1 MDDFPSEV
9 EPQSIVAALRALITP
24 GVYAAELETSPL
36 VDLPAVEA
44 RAGPEAPRTMRA
56 QVFIELL
63 ESVINARLNITD
75 RRAASIL
82 FGIGTWSGM
91 PVRERHYEV
100 AKLRNKRWTWE
111 RNYRKEPLTRD
122 LLTVARALI
131 REDGAA
137 PAREDGPSLVAQ
149 DATPEAEPADAGV
162 PAGGEPDHES
172 GSEAEYHLRRLGRR
186 RTAYPLDMSLEQL
199 QRAGLIVPVTLGR
212 YHERQASRRACN
224 LEEIVGCVEGGS
236 SVLLLGEP
244 GAGKTLAMY
253 QLATACLEAGL
264 TPIPIRARDTA
275 EVLAREGWQGVR
287 DSASRVVVLLDG
299 LDEAMELIAQ
309 NRGHFAA
316 DLREVLSAGPYVVS
330 SRVREYE
337 ELISGGFPDPGFDV
351 VYVIEPWALEA
362 EFREYLSRLARAG
375 LLNEPTLYE
384 AVVAS
389 DDLARLVSRPL
400 YARMLTFV
408 GEQAA
413 RGLRDQVSLYGEY
426 LTKLARVT
434 DYSLESQG
442 VDTGGAL
449 RLWQSAAWI
458 IYSNGGAADDMI
470 PLADVEQR
478 LPDLLPRPYTRRVLD
493 QIIERGSSH
502 GRETGEFIH
511 YSFYEYLVAR
521 EAYDRILRNPGP
533 DELAEILKGD
543 LPRDIRHYL
552 IGQLRVNNDT
562 GLRETLLGSYASVR
576 RIPGIS
582 DRDML
587 SACNL
592 LIYLISRVL
601 EACEEWLHGLLAD
614 EDDPFL
620 RHSILWAMCH
630 LGSDWALREFS
641 AELAARP
648 STRSECRG
656 YMLYYY
662 GDMARAEG
670 PPYHD
675 DPPHAT
681 DCSLTYRRVIDT
693 FGQPDFTQTIPAQ
706 RSFID
711 MHTFLDILAVRGMTL
726 EAEDNAVIAT
736 ILHSL
741 RAAGLPPAMLTR
753 LGKLA
758 ARAGFAEPR
767 PPRPREPRT
776 PRSVSGA
783 PLEANPRLSTR
794 YLSSPTGP
802 PGRHIAAYAANHSPE
817 AP

>member
-1 MDDFPSEV
+1 MDDFPSAAEQ
-9 EPQSIVAALRALITP
+9 QSFVAALRALITP

-36 VDLPAVEA
+36 IDLPVVEA
-44 RAGPEAPRTMRA
+44 RAGPDAPRTVRA

-63 ESVINARLNITD
+63 ENVVNVRLSTTD
-75 RRAASIL
+75 RAAASIL
-82 FGIGTWSGM
+82 FGTGTWSGV

-100 AKLRNKRWTWE
+100 ARLRNKRWTWE

-122 LLTVARALI
+122 LLTVLRALM

-137 PAREDGPSLVAQ
+137 PEADPAPAAGTAS
-149 DATPEAEPADAGV
+149 DAASGEQRRDADPV
-162 PAGGEPDHES
+162 
-172 GSEAEYHLRRLGRR
+172 SEAEYHMRRLGRR

-199 QRAGLIVPVTLGR
+199 QQAGLIVPVKLGR
-212 YHERQASRRACN
+212 YHERQASRQSSR
-224 LEEIVGCVEGGS
+224 LDEVVGCLEGGS

-253 QLATACLEAGL
+253 QLATACAEAGL
-264 TPIPIRARDTA
+264 TPIPVRARETA
-275 EVLAREGWQGVR
+275 EVLAREGWQSLREG
-287 DSASRVVVLLDG
+287 SASHVAVLLDG
-299 LDEAMELIAQ
+299 LDEAVELIAQ
-309 NRGHFAA
+309 NREQFAA
-316 DLREVLSAGPYVVS
+316 DLRELLSAGPYVVS

-351 VYVIEPWALEA
+351 VFVIEPWTLET
-362 EFREYLSRLARAG
+362 EFREYLSRLAGAG

-384 AVVAS
+384 AVVGS

-426 LTKLARVT
+426 LTKLSRVT

-442 VDTGGAL
+442 VLTGGAL
-449 RLWQSAAWI
+449 QLWQAAAWI
-458 IYSNGGAADDMI
+458 IYRNGGAADDMI

-533 DELAEILKGD
+533 GDLAEILKGD
-543 LPRDIRHYL
+543 LPREIRHYL
-552 IGQLRVNNDT
+552 IGQLRVTNDPN
-562 GLRETLLGSYASVR
+562 LKETLLGSYTSVR
-576 RIPGIS
+576 RVIDMP
-582 DRDML
+582 DRDRL
-587 SACNL
+587 SVCNL
-592 LIYLISRVL
+592 LIYLISRVF
-601 EACEEWLHGLLAD
+601 ETCEEWLDGLLAT
-614 EDDPFL
+614 EDDAFL

-630 LGSDWALREFS
+630 VGSDRGLREFC
-641 AELAARP
+641 AELAAEP
-648 STRSECRG
+648 DTRSECRG

-662 GDMARAEG
+662 GDLPRGEG

-675 DPPHAT
+675 NPPHGAECT
-681 DCSLTYRRVIDT
+681 LTHRRVMDM
-693 FGQPDFTQTIPAQ
+693 FGQDDFAAVVAPQ
-706 RSFID
+706 RCFID
-711 MHTFLDILAVRGMTL
+711 MYTFLDILAVRGMRL
-726 EAEDNAVIAT
+726 EAADTAVIST
-736 ILHSL
+736 ILQRL
-741 RAAGLPPAMLTR
+741 RAAGLPAALLAR

-758 ARAGFAEPR
+758 ARAGFPA
-767 PPRPREPRT
+767 
-776 PRSVSGA
+776 
-783 PLEANPRLSTR
+783 
-794 YLSSPTGP
+794 
-802 PGRHIAAYAANHSPE
+802 
-817 AP
+817 

>member
-1 MDDFPSEV
+1 MDDFPSAAQV
-9 EPQSIVAALRALITP
+9 QAFVAALRALITP

-36 VDLPAVEA
+36 IDLPAVEA
-44 RAGPEAPRTMRA
+44 RAGPDAPRTVRA

-63 ESVINARLNITD
+63 ENVVNVRLSTTD
-75 RRAASIL
+75 RQAAGIL

-122 LLTVARALI
+122 LLTVMRALI

-137 PAREDGPSLVAQ
+137 PEDQS
-149 DATPEAEPADAGV
+149 
-162 PAGGEPDHES
+162 PAGGEAHAPEPRHDTEAE
-172 GSEAEYHLRRLGRR
+172 SEAEYHLRRLGRR

-199 QRAGLIVPVTLGR
+199 QQAGLIVPVKLGR
-212 YHERQASRRACN
+212 YHERQASRQPSG
-224 LEEIVGCVEGGS
+224 LDEIVRCLEDGS

-264 TPIPIRARDTA
+264 TPIPVRARDTA
-275 EVLAREGWQGVR
+275 EVLARDGWAGVR
-287 DSASRVVVLLDG
+287 EQNGPNGPRVAVLLDG
-299 LDEAMELIAQ
+299 LDEAVELIAQ
-309 NRGHFAA
+309 NREQFAA
-316 DLREVLSAGPYVVS
+316 DLRELLSAGPYVVS

-351 VYVIEPWALEA
+351 VYVIEPWTLET

-384 AVVAS
+384 AVVGS

-426 LTKLARVT
+426 LTKLSKVT

-442 VDTGGAL
+442 VPAGGAL
-449 RLWQSAAWI
+449 QLWQSAAWI
-458 IYSNGGAADDMI
+458 IYANGGAADDMI
-470 PLADVEQR
+470 PLADVELR
-478 LPDLLPRPYTRRVLD
+478 LPDLLPRPYARRVLD

-533 DELAEILKGD
+533 GELVEILKGD
-543 LPRDIRHYL
+543 LPREIRHYL
-552 IGQLRVNNDT
+552 IGQLRVSNDAD
-562 GLRETLLGSYASVR
+562 LRETLFGSYASVR
-576 RIPGIS
+576 RILNIS
-582 DRDML
+582 DRDRA
-587 SACNL
+587 SVCNL
-592 LIYLISRVL
+592 LIYLISRVF
-601 EACEEWLHGLLAD
+601 ESCEEWLHGLLEE

-630 LGSDWALREFS
+630 VGSARALREF
-641 AELAARP
+641 ADELAARP
-648 STRSECRG
+648 ETRSECRG
-656 YMLYYY
+656 YLLYYY
-662 GDMARAEG
+662 GDIPRGEG

-675 DPPHAT
+675 DPPHAA
-681 DCSLTYRRVIDT
+681 DCSLTYRRLMDLFARDDFTETVAPERCLIDT
-693 FGQPDFTQTIPAQ
+693 Y
-706 RSFID
+706 
-711 MHTFLDILAVRGMTL
+711 MLLDILVIRGL
-726 EAEDNAVIAT
+726 AIEEADKSV
-736 ILHSL
+736 LGKVLQSM
-741 RAAGLPPAMLTR
+741 RAAVLPAALLAR
-753 LGKLA
+753 LARLA
-758 ARAGFAEPR
+758 ARAGFA
-767 PPRPREPRT
+767 
-776 PRSVSGA
+776 G
-783 PLEANPRLSTR
+783 
-794 YLSSPTGP
+794 
-802 PGRHIAAYAANHSPE
+802 
-817 AP
+817 

>member
-1 MDDFPSEV
+1 MDDFPSEAQL
-9 EPQSIVAALRALITP
+9 QSFVAALRALVTP

-44 RAGPEAPRTMRA
+44 RAGPDAPRTMRA

-63 ESVINARLNITD
+63 ENVINARLNTSD
-75 RRAASIL
+75 RTAASIL

-91 PVRERHYEV
+91 PARERNYEE

-137 PAREDGPSLVAQ
+137 P
-149 DATPEAEPADAGV
+149 EAEPAQAGV
-162 PAGGEPDHES
+162 TPGAEPDHDAEA

-199 QRAGLIVPVTLGR
+199 QQAGLIVPVKLGR
-212 YHERQASRRACN
+212 YHERQASRQASHP
-224 LEEIVGCVEGGS
+224 EEIVGCLQGGS

-253 QLATACLEAGL
+253 QLATACAEAGL

-275 EVLAREGWQGVR
+275 EVLAREGWQGIR
-287 DSASRVVVLLDG
+287 DGSASRVVILLDG
-299 LDEAMELIAQ
+299 LDEAIELIAQ
-309 NRGHFAA
+309 NRDQFAA
-316 DLREVLSAGPYVVS
+316 NLQEVLSAGPYVVS

-351 VYVIEPWALEA
+351 VYVIEPWTLET
-362 EFREYLSRLARAG
+362 EFLEYLSRLARAG

-384 AVVAS
+384 AVVGS

-434 DYSLESQG
+434 DYSLETQG

-449 RLWQSAAWI
+449 KLWQSAAWI

-552 IGQLRVNNDT
+552 IGQLRVNNDA

-576 RIPGIS
+576 RILSIS
-582 DRDML
+582 DRDRL

-592 LIYLISRVL
+592 LIYLISRVF
-601 EACEEWLHGLLAD
+601 EACEEWLHGLLAE
-614 EDDPFL
+614 EDDAFL

-630 LGSDWALREFS
+630 VGSDWALREFS

-648 STRSECRG
+648 ATRSECRG

-662 GDMARAEG
+662 GDMPRGEG

-675 DPPHAT
+675 DPPHAA

-693 FGQPDFTQTIPAQ
+693 FGQADFTATVPAQ
-706 RSFID
+706 RCFVD
-711 MHTFLDILAVRGMTL
+711 MYTFLDILAVRGMTL
-726 EAEDNAVIAT
+726 EPADGAVIGT
-736 ILHSL
+736 ILDSL
-741 RAAGLPPAMLTR
+741 RAAGLPAAMLTR

-758 ARAGFAEPR
+758 ARAGFAAPR
-767 PPRPREPRT
+767 APRPRA
-776 PRSVSGA
+776 PRSDAGV
-783 PLEANPRLSTR
+783 PR
-794 YLSSPTGP
+794 
-802 PGRHIAAYAANHSPE
+802 
-817 AP
+817 

>member
-1 MDDFPSEV
+1 MDDFPSET
-9 EPQSIVAALRALITP
+9 ELQSFVAALRALITP
-24 GVYAAELETSPL
+24 GVYAAELESSPL
-36 VDLPAVEA
+36 IDLPAVEA
-44 RAGPEAPRTMRA
+44 RAGPDAPRTMRA
-56 QVFIELL
+56 QVFIDLL
-63 ESVINARLNITD
+63 ESVIDARLNTTD
-75 RRAASIL
+75 RTAASIL

-122 LLTVARALI
+122 LLTVARALS

-137 PAREDGPSLVAQ
+137 PEA
-149 DATPEAEPADAGV
+149 AEPADAAALSG
-162 PAGGEPDHES
+162 PPSGAEPDHDAET

-199 QRAGLIVPVTLGR
+199 QQAGLIVPVKLGR
-212 YHERQASRRACN
+212 YHERQASRQASR
-224 LEEIVGCVEGGS
+224 LDEIVGCLQGGS

-253 QLATACLEAGL
+253 QLAIACVGAGL
-264 TPIPIRARDTA
+264 TPVPVRARDTA
-275 EVLAREGWQGVR
+275 EVLAREGWQGIR
-287 DSASRVVVLLDG
+287 DGSASRVVVLLDG
-299 LDEAMELIAQ
+299 LDEAIELIAQ
-309 NRGHFAA
+309 NRDQFAA
-316 DLREVLSAGPYVVS
+316 GLQEVLSAGPYVVS

-351 VYVIEPWALEA
+351 VYVIEPWTLEA
-362 EFREYLSRLARAG
+362 EFREYLSRLAGAG

-384 AVVAS
+384 AVVGS

-434 DYSLESQG
+434 DYSLETQG
-442 VDTGGAL
+442 IDTGCAIQ
-449 RLWQSAAWI
+449 LWQSAAWI

-552 IGQLRVNNDT
+552 IGQLRVNNDA
-562 GLRETLLGSYASVR
+562 GLRENLLGSYASVR
-576 RIPGIS
+576 RILSIP
-582 DRDML
+582 DRDRL

-592 LIYLISRVL
+592 LIYLISRVF

-614 EDDPFL
+614 EDDAFL

-630 LGSDWALREFS
+630 VGSDWALREFS
-641 AELAARP
+641 AELAAHP
-648 STRSECRG
+648 AARSECRG

-662 GDMARAEG
+662 GDMPRGEG

-675 DPPHAT
+675 DPPHAA

-693 FGQPDFTQTIPAQ
+693 FGRADFTATVPAQ

-711 MHTFLDILAVRGMTL
+711 MHTFLDILAVRGKTL
-726 EAEDNAVIAT
+726 EPADGAVIGT
-736 ILHSL
+736 ILQSL
-741 RAAGLPPAMLTR
+741 RDDGLPSALLTR

-758 ARAGFAEPR
+758 ARAGYA
-767 PPRPREPRT
+767 EPRT
-776 PRSVSGA
+776 PGL
-783 PLEANPRLSTR
+783 PLVRR
-794 YLSSPTGP
+794 G
-802 PGRHIAAYAANHSPE
+802 G
-817 AP
+817 